1 MRALPVGQVQ
11 AQRWGGVLGMGLGW
25 WDRPWLLDLVL
36 THLGRPWLLA
46 HGALILSR
54 VWPCFSVSFLS
65 HILLF
70 LSCSQCE
77 TIVRVP

>member
-11 AQRWGGVLGMGLGW
+11 AQGWGGVLGMGLGW

-54 VWPCFSVSFLS
+54 VWPLFFSFIFKSYLVISIML
-65 HILLF
+65 
-70 LSCSQCE
+70 
-77 TIVRVP
+77 TV